1 MAKSPDRPSRKRAPR
16 PRAAVIDAPPVGTP
30 TPPNPFGPTPDHGG
44 TILSVL
50 APPVGSPPPDNGFG
64 PPPDEGGTALAIDAP
79 PVGSPPPRN
88 PFGRPPRRGTV
99 LSLPQRYDN
108 HPLNTGRKLVRIARD
123 ETAAAA
129 AALHEK
135 AGIRHLHPADMG
147 AAMAASRP
155 AGAGALPEGEG
166 VVFEELGIAIVNAAP
181 DRVGA
186 VSMAAASAPALTGEE
201 WERFVFAL
209 GGGDFLRGYQSAV
222 NHLVQEL
229 GDAGWGGQQ
238 AAAAAAL
245 RTGERFEDT
254 LETSW
259 GLKAVRAERTRF
271 TGRGIRVAVLDT
283 GIDAQHRD
291 MAARITASQSF
302 VPGVPVQDIVGHGTH
317 CAGTAAGPLS
327 PQSRPRYGVATDAL
341 LHAGKVLGDDGI
353 GTDTSIL
360 AGIVWALRNRCEIV
374 SMSLGAPVARDT
386 PRSRAFEQVGRR
398 ALAAGTLI
406 VAAAGNDSRRPG
418 RVAAVSHPANCR
430 SFMAVAAVDSALN
443 VAWFSNAG
451 LNPDGGQID
460 IAGPGVDVHSAWSEP
475 TGTKLESG
483 TSMATP
489 HVAGVAALIAE
500 QDPDLRG
507 FALWNRLVAT
517 ARRLPAASADV
528 GAGLVQAPV

>member
-1 MAKSPDRPSRKRAPR
+1 MAKSPDRPSRKRASR
-16 PRAAVIDAPPVGTP
+16 PRAAAIDAPPVGTP
-30 TPPNPFGPTPDHGG
+30 TPPNPFGPAPGNGG

-50 APPVGSPPPDNGFG
+50 APLVGSPPPDNGFG

-79 PVGSPPPRN
+79 PVGSPPPQN
-88 PFGRPPRRGTV
+88 PFGRPPRRGAV
-99 LSLPQRYDN
+99 LLLPQRYDN
-108 HPLNTGRKLVRIARD
+108 HPLNTGRKLLRIARD

-129 AALHEK
+129 TALHER
-135 AGIRHLHPADMG
+135 AGIRRLHPADAG

-155 AGAGALPEGEG
+155 GEGALPEGEG

-181 DRVGA
+181 DRMGA

-209 GGGDFLRGYQSAV
+209 GGGSEYLRGYQAAV
-222 NHLVQEL
+222 NHLAEEL
-229 GDAGWGGQQ
+229 GRAGWSGPVAE
-238 AAAAAAL
+238 AAMGASAQ
-245 RTGERFEDT
+245 RFQDT
-254 LETSW
+254 LQATW
-259 GLKAVRAERTRF
+259 GLHAVRAESTRF
-271 TGRGIRVAVLDT
+271 TGKGIRVAVLDT
-283 GIDAQHRD
+283 GIDANHRD
-291 MAARITASQSF
+291 MAARIAAAQSF

-317 CAGTAAGPLS
+317 CAGTVGGPLS

-341 LHAGKVLGDDGI
+341 VHVGKVLGDDGI

-360 AGIVWALRNRCEIV
+360 AGIVWAIRNRCEII
-374 SMSLGAPVARDT
+374 SMSLGAPVALDT
-386 PRSRAFEQVGRR
+386 PRSRAFEQAGRR

-418 RVAAVSHPANCR
+418 RVAPVSHPANCR
-430 SFMAVAAVDSALN
+430 SFMSVAAVDSALN

-460 IAGPGVDVHSAWSEP
+460 IAGPGVDVHSASPEP

-507 FALWNRLVAT
+507 FALWNRLIAT